1 MAKGQERK
9 KRFCNG
15 MVRGVSNP
23 REGSKMLT
31 LLFRPQLVCIYY
43 ISEARG
49 STEPGMMASD
59 E

>member
-1 MAKGQERK
+1 VRDRHGNRE
-9 KRFCNG
+9 FFSS

-23 REGSKMLT
+23 REGPKILT
-31 LLFRPQLVCIYY
+31 FLFRPLLVCIYY